1 MAGSM
6 KDIKLRIKSVESTMQ
21 ITKAMELVASSKMRR
36 AKERV
41 EHSRPY
47 FETLHKTLTEIA
59 AADPRARNPYL
70 RRAEI
75 KKTLLIVIAG
85 DRGLAGGYNSNVL
98 KQAQQEAGDV
108 VVLPIGKRSAEY
120 FVHHE
125 VPLFTQEVLLAAD
138 ITVGECFQLARR
150 ITEGYCKGEYDA
162 VKICYTRFDSMMTQT
177 ASTMEVLPLSI
188 EPTEQQK
195 AEARRSQI
203 LYKPSSEEV
212 FRAIIPEYVA
222 GIVYGAVC
230 ESVASELAARRTAM
244 DAATKN
250 AGEMI
255 DHLNL
260 YYNRARQAAITQE
273 ITEIVAGAEIYR
285 PSQLRSAQQLSQR
298 ESLWRTG
305 GLFRFAKASPFGR
318 GGIA

>member
-47 FETLHKTLTEIA
+47 FETLYESLTKIA

-70 RRAEI
+70 RRDDI
-75 KKTLLIVIAG
+75 KRTLLVVIAG
-85 DRGLAGGYNSNVL
+85 DRGLAGGYNANVF
-98 KQAQQEAGDV
+98 KQADAAEGPV
-108 VVLPIGKRSAEY
+108 TVLPIGKRSAEY
-120 FVHHE
+120 FAHHGAG
-125 VPLFTQEVLLAAD
+125 LFTPEVLMAAD
-138 ITVGECFQLARR
+138 VSVSECFTLSHQ
-150 ITEGYCKGEYDA
+150 ITEGFLKGEYDA
-162 VKICYTRFDSMMTQT
+162 VKLCYTRFDSMMTQT
-177 ASTMEVLPLSI
+177 ATTLEVLPLTI
-188 EPTEQQK
+188 EPTEAQK

-203 LYKPSSEEV
+203 LYKPSCEEV
-212 FRAIIPEYVA
+212 FGAIIPEYVA
-222 GIVYGAVC
+222 GVLYGAVC

-255 DHLNL
+255 EHLNL
-260 YYNRARQAAITQE
+260 YYNRARQATITQE
-273 ITEIVAGAEIYR
+273 ITEIVAGAEN
-285 PSQLRSAQQLSQR
+285 
-298 ESLWRTG
+298 
-305 GLFRFAKASPFGR
+305 
-318 GGIA
+318 

>member
-47 FETLHKTLTEIA
+47 FETLHETLTKIA

-70 RRAEI
+70 RRDEV
-75 KKTLLIVIAG
+75 KRTLLIVIAG

-98 KQAQQEAGDV
+98 KQATAEEGEV
-108 VVLPIGKRSAEY
+108 LVLPIGKRSAEY

-125 VPLFTQEVLLAAD
+125 VPLFTQEVLMAAD
-138 ITVGECFQLARR
+138 VSVGECFQLSRP
-150 ITEGYCKGEYDA
+150 ITEGYLQGEYDA

-177 ASTMEVLPLSI
+177 AATMEVLPLSI

-195 AEARRSQI
+195 AEARRCQI

-212 FRAIIPEYVA
+212 FSAIIPEYVA

-273 ITEIVAGAEIYR
+273 ITEIVAGAEI
-285 PSQLRSAQQLSQR
+285 
-298 ESLWRTG
+298 
-305 GLFRFAKASPFGR
+305 
-318 GGIA
+318 

>member
-98 KQAQQEAGDV
+98 RQAQQEAGDV

-177 ASTMEVLPLSI
+177 ASTMEVLPLSM
-188 EPTEQQK
+188 EPTEEQK

-255 DHLNL
+255 DHLTP

-273 ITEIVAGAEIYR
+273 ITEIVAGAEN
-285 PSQLRSAQQLSQR
+285 
-298 ESLWRTG
+298 
-305 GLFRFAKASPFGR
+305 
-318 GGIA
+318 

>member
-1 MAGSM
+1 M

-47 FETLHKTLTEIA
+47 FETLYESLTKIA

-70 RRAEI
+70 RRDDI
-75 KKTLLIVIAG
+75 KRTLLVVIAG
-85 DRGLAGGYNSNVL
+85 DRGLAGGYNANVF
-98 KQAQQEAGDV
+98 KQAAAAEGPV
-108 VVLPIGKRSAEY
+108 TVLPIGKRSAEY
-120 FVHHE
+120 FAHHGAG
-125 VPLFTQEVLLAAD
+125 LFTPEVLMAAD
-138 ITVGECFQLARR
+138 VSVSECFTLSHQ
-150 ITEGYCKGEYDA
+150 ITEGFLKGEYDA
-162 VKICYTRFDSMMTQT
+162 VKLCYTRFDSMMTQT
-177 ASTMEVLPLSI
+177 ATTLEVLPLTI
-188 EPTEQQK
+188 EPTEAQK

-203 LYKPSSEEV
+203 LYKPSCEEV
-212 FRAIIPEYVA
+212 FGAIIPEYVA
-222 GIVYGAVC
+222 GVLYGAVC

-255 DHLNL
+255 EHLNL

-273 ITEIVAGAEIYR
+273 ITEIVAGAEN
-285 PSQLRSAQQLSQR
+285 
-298 ESLWRTG
+298 
-305 GLFRFAKASPFGR
+305 
-318 GGIA
+318 

>member
-41 EHSRPY
+41 EHRRPY
-47 FETLHKTLTEIA
+47 FETLYESLTKIA

-70 RRAEI
+70 RREDI
-75 KKTLLIVIAG
+75 KRTQLVVIAG
-85 DRGLAGGYNSNVL
+85 DRGLAGGYNAIVF
-98 KQAQQEAGDV
+98 KQADAAEGPV
-108 VVLPIGKRSAEY
+108 TVLPIGKRSAEY
-120 FVHHE
+120 FAHHGAG
-125 VPLFTQEVLLAAD
+125 LFTPEVLMAAD
-138 ITVGECFQLARR
+138 VSVSECFTLSHQ
-150 ITEGYCKGEYDA
+150 ITEGFLKGEYDA
-162 VKICYTRFDSMMTQT
+162 VKLCYTRFDSMMTQT
-177 ASTMEVLPLSI
+177 ATTLEVLPLTI
-188 EPTEQQK
+188 EPTEAQK

-203 LYKPSSEEV
+203 LYKPSCEEV
-212 FRAIIPEYVA
+212 FGAIIPEYVA
-222 GIVYGAVC
+222 GVLYGAVC

-255 DHLNL
+255 EHLNL

-273 ITEIVAGAEIYR
+273 ITEIVAGAEN
-285 PSQLRSAQQLSQR
+285 
-298 ESLWRTG
+298 
-305 GLFRFAKASPFGR
+305 
-318 GGIA
+318 